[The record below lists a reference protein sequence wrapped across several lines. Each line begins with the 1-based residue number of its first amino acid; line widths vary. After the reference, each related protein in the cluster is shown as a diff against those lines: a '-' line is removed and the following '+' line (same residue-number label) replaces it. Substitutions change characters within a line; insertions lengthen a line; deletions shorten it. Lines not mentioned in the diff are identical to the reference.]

1 MIRICPTSITR
12 TTSPPDVRA
21 FIDSLHL
28 IPTNFMK
35 TLLCGAPPV
44 RPARLAPPA
53 PPAHVALSVADV
65 ARNDQ
70 LKMLLLAA
78 ALGDAKSFESFYTL
92 TIHIATSVVYRIA
105 GSNHTE
111 DILADAYF
119 QAWQQSSQFQST
131 RGSAVAW
138 LLAIAR
144 SRALDKLRAER
155 LRHCGLSGAPE
166 AGDNEAVESPLP
178 GPDALLERVQA
189 YGQLHRAI
197 AKLSGPERWVL
208 GLAYYRDMN
217 HRQIAGVTELPLGT
231 VKSLISRSQRK
242 LRCAITA
249 ATQGQAVSY
258 AG

>member
-1 MIRICPTSITR
+1 
-12 TTSPPDVRA
+12 
-21 FIDSLHL
+21 
-28 IPTNFMK
+28 MK
-35 TLLCGAPPV
+35 TFLRAEP
-44 RPARLAPPA
+44 RTYPADVALPA
-53 PPAHVALSVADV
+53 PDD

-78 ALGDAKSFESFYTL
+78 ALGDAKSFESFYAL
-92 TIHIATSVVYRIA
+92 TIHIATAVVYRIA
-105 GSNHTE
+105 GGNHTE

-119 QAWQQSSQFQST
+119 QAWRQSSQFQST
-131 RGSAVAW
+131 RGSAIAW

-144 SRALDKLRAER
+144 SRAFDKLRAER

-166 AGDNEAVESPLP
+166 ADDNEAVESPLP
-178 GPDALLERVQA
+178 GPDSLLECVQA
-189 YGQLHRAI
+189 YGQLHCAI

-242 LRCAITA
+242 LRGAITA
-249 ATQGQAVSY
+249 ATECQTISY
-258 AG
+258 AM